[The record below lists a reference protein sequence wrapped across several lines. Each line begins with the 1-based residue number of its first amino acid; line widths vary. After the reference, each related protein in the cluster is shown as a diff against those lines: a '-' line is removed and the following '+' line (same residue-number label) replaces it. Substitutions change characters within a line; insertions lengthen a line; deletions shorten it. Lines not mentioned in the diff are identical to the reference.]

1 MVEDLDAILQGKEI
15 TAIGYARHPNREVV
29 PVKYRYNGEQI
40 ILIDGIVSLA
50 NDQIRDFAD
59 LKVFKTISQS
69 ELVSRVS
76 DYYKWK
82 GFNQQYIENLIAD
95 RTNVEYK
102 TVESYQKFADLV
114 L

>member
-50 NDQIRDFAD
+50 NDQIRAFAD
-59 LKVFKTISQS
+59 LKIFKTIPQKK
-69 ELVSRVS
+69 LVDRVS

-82 GFNQQYIENLIAD
+82 GFDQQYIENLIAE
-95 RTNVEYK
+95 RAKFEFK
-102 TVESYQKFADLV
+102 IVESHEKFADLV